1 MWIFG
6 VLEKAVKTLD
16 KSRGRKRTAPKS
28 LASRGERVVAA
39 VLKKHGIKYKT
50 QYKLGEFV
58 HVDFAVYHKGKLFL
72 VEYDG
77 AQHYHPVKRFG
88 GKRAF
93 IFQRVHDIIENRE
106 CKDRKIPL
114 LRIRYDVPYDK
125 IESMLLN
132 FLNK

>member
-1 MWIFG
+1 MWLFDI
-6 VLEKAVKTLD
+6 LDKAVKILD
-16 KSRGRKRTAPKS
+16 RGRGRKHTAPKS

-39 VLKKHGIKYKT
+39 ALEKHGIRYET

-58 HVDFAVYHKGKLFL
+58 HVDFAVHYKDKLFL

-88 GKRAF
+88 GRRAF

-125 IESMLLN
+125 IESILLN